1 MHSLEK
7 EVSYKT
13 INTYSTLNEH
23 TENTKN
29 IWVCFHG
36 LGYLSKYFI
45 NYFQDLDQEKNY
57 IIAPQA
63 PSKYYQGKSFKYVG
77 ASWLTKENTMLE
89 TQNVL
94 KYLDAVYANEN
105 LQNSLNKLILFGFS
119 QGVSVGLRWV
129 AHRKINCKAILI
141 HSGGIPKE
149 LTAADFTFLSENT
162 KVYLIYGK
170 QDEYIN
176 EERIQAE
183 KLLAE
188 KLFGKRINIMSFDG
202 KHIVNT
208 TLIAKIAKEL
218 SESN

>member
-13 INTYSTLNEH
+13 INTYSSLNEH
-23 TENTKN
+23 SENTKN
-29 IWVCFHG
+29 IWMCCHG

-45 NYFQDLDQEKNY
+45 NYFHHLDQEKNY

-63 PSKYYQGKSFKYVG
+63 PSKYYQGKNFKYVG
-77 ASWLTKENTMLE
+77 ASWLTKENTVLE
-89 TQNVL
+89 TQNIL
-94 KYLDAVYANEN
+94 KYLDAVYRKEN

-119 QGVSVGLRWV
+119 QGVSVALRWV

-149 LTAADFTFLSENT
+149 LTAADFRFLSQNT
-162 KVYLIYGK
+162 KVYLIYGN

-176 EERIQAE
+176 EERLQTE

-188 KLFGKRINIMSFDG
+188 KLFGKRIKIMPFDG

-208 TLIAKIAKEL
+208 TFITKIGKEL
-218 SESN
+218 AESN